1 MTSSIRPHRRMKE
14 GAAVAGGILFS
25 VGMGLLYQKFIGLQ
39 IGTGVFT
46 YSLSFTIP
54 VVLCAAG
61 TYLAA
66 ALLIRRILLQRV
78 SVLQEPDELPAF
90 KEDDYISDDFSD
102 EPYIPSEEENPPDLV
117 SGAVGQR
124 AEKIASA
131 LAAQRGAAID
141 TAMQEQTVSE
151 EENNI
156 WDTFYNRPASSEED
170 IIENFYADVPEE
182 LPEGYV
188 LPEQNLEEEEQE
200 SLLEEEV
207 EICTRSLL
215 WDFMPIVCILLLFS
229 GILWIFTSCWTKAGE
244 DGLLAARMGG
254 MRQYSWDQVASY
266 EVKAAFS
273 SGEMK
278 LCFRMKDGRQVKI
291 SPGAFAQTGLFADQ
305 YENLYQYWLHV
316 DNILEERG
324 IEKTVAQREYLADT
338 YISKED
344 GSWQYVRQIIEYEEE
359 LPELS

>member
-244 DGLLAARMGG
+244 DGNTA
-254 MRQYSWDQVASY
+254 
-266 EVKAAFS
+266 
-273 SGEMK
+273 
-278 LCFRMKDGRQVKI
+278 
-291 SPGAFAQTGLFADQ
+291 
-305 YENLYQYWLHV
+305 
-316 DNILEERG
+316 G
-324 IEKTVAQREYLADT
+324 IRWPPTR
-338 YISKED
+338 
-344 GSWQYVRQIIEYEEE
+344 
-359 LPELS
+359 

>member
-1 MTSSIRPHRRMKE
+1 M
-14 GAAVAGGILFS
+14 
-25 VGMGLLYQKFIGLQ
+25 
-39 IGTGVFT
+39 
-46 YSLSFTIP
+46 
-54 VVLCAAG
+54 
-61 TYLAA
+61 
-66 ALLIRRILLQRV
+66 
-78 SVLQEPDELPAF
+78 
-90 KEDDYISDDFSD
+90 
-102 EPYIPSEEENPPDLV
+102 